1 MFWGATQS
9 AIHENLTVNSKSESK
24 VRKQRHNSMKCQVI
38 AAVRPAVDAE
48 CSFLLAGT
56 GGQMK
61 QAAQQQLAYS
71 VFLNFLFSSQSH
83 LAVQAP

>member
-1 MFWGATQS
+1 M
-9 AIHENLTVNSKSESK
+9 
-24 VRKQRHNSMKCQVI
+24 I

-71 VFLNFLFSSQSH
+71 VFFFFEFPVFLAEPLSGASSLSDKTS
-83 LAVQAP
+83 